1 MKVILKENLED
12 LGKIGDIVNVSDG
25 FARNYLI
32 PKGLA
37 AEATSKSIQS
47 LEHERKRILQKAEK
61 EKQQAAAL
69 VEKLAGFTCVIARRV
84 GEQDKLFGSVNNKDI
99 EKALKEMG
107 LEIDRKTI
115 VMSEP
120 IKTLGEFPV
129 KIKLPAGLA
138 AEINIQ
144 VVKEG

>member
-1 MKVILKENLED
+1 MKVILKQNVDD
-12 LGKIGDIVNVSDG
+12 LGKIGDVLNVSDG
-25 FARNYLI
+25 YARNYLI

-37 AEATSKSIQS
+37 AEATSRSIHS

-61 EKQQAAAL
+61 EKQRAAAL
-69 VEKLAGFTCVIARRV
+69 LEKIAGVTCIIPRRV

-99 EKALKEMG
+99 EKALEEMG
-107 LEIDRKTI
+107 LEIDRKAI
-115 VMSEP
+115 VMAEP

-129 KIKLPAGLA
+129 RIKLPAGLA
-138 AEINIQ
+138 AEIKIQ